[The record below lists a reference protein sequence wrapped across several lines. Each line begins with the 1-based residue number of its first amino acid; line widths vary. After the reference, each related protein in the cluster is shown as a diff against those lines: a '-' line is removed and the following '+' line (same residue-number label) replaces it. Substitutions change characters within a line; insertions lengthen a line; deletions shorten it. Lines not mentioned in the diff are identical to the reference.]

1 MEGDQDFY
9 QMTNSDQ
16 THPLGEEETDEINP
30 AVVDGL
36 TPEQLE
42 WLNSQSAVAGCKKL
56 QILRQALFEWVS
68 EHMEYRFNEAR
79 FGDTVRRALDEFMN
93 RHTAD
98 VLVADNPLQP
108 GPANVSG
115 AADRST

>member
-1 MEGDQDFY
+1 MVKMWIKLRRAAAKKQGGCQDFY

-42 WLNSQSAVAGCKKL
+42 WLNRPVDGHWL
-56 QILRQALFEWVS
+56 
-68 EHMEYRFNEAR
+68 
-79 FGDTVRRALDEFMN
+79 
-93 RHTAD
+93 
-98 VLVADNPLQP
+98 
-108 GPANVSG
+108 
-115 AADRST
+115 